1 MPRPTYREDSIFADS
16 GRPGCGRWE
25 IVHVPFAKEN
35 EGAGIE
41 VIAWVEV
48 APTKRE
54 ALVIARTLRRQRGG
68 CWYVRHAMQ
77 APEDGGRHRRG
88 EAWRPPQAQ

>member
-16 GRPGCGRWE
+16 GRPGCGWWE
-25 IVHVPFAKEN
+25 IVHAPFAEEN

-41 VIAWVEV
+41 GIAWVEV

-68 CWYVRHAMQ
+68 CWYVRHALQ
-77 APEDGGRHRRG
+77 APENPPRR
-88 EAWRPPQAQ
+88 WRRF